1 MFYKY
6 YGPDYELDVRPSN
19 MDNANTAEYLEKIK
33 NQVIENIRRTM
44 NNPSVQMTDVPRDP
58 EGLDDEADA
67 VLDDLDEDENPD
79 TRYTQR
85 RWDKYTEK
93 EGELSESEDE
103 EGNERNG
110 VQKTR
115 PARRRMNLLDYPNTH
130 AAPDDEA
137 ELVHVLQTTKDTPD
151 VATNGTMEHATSDT
165 NSPPQKSSPP
175 ADDDNAEEN
184 MEENTEENAEEHT
197 SGDIEMAED
206 VAEPQAPVQQ
216 LTPGPQE
223 ATPPASP
230 PNEPAPAEAP
240 AAEEDQPMAEAEV
253 DASTRVE
260 GTEEREKENAIAEES
275 TELASKS
282 EET

>member
-1 MFYKY
+1 
-6 YGPDYELDVRPSN
+6 

-110 VQKTR
+110 VRKTR
-115 PARRRMNLLDYPNTH
+115 PVRQRMNLLDFPNAH
-130 AAPDDEA
+130 AAPDDES
-137 ELVHVLQTTKDTPD
+137 ELVNALEKDAPT
-151 VATNGTMEHATSDT
+151 VATNGTAEHAASDP
-165 NSPPQKSSPP
+165 NSPPPKSSPP
-175 ADDDNAEEN
+175 VD
-184 MEENTEENAEEHT
+184 EENA
-197 SGDIEMAED
+197 DADVEMAET
-206 VAEPQAPVQQ
+206 APEPEPELPARQS
-216 LTPGPQE
+216 TPGPQE

-230 PNEPAPAEAP
+230 PNEPVPTEAAAP
-240 AAEEDQPMAEAEV
+240 AADQPVEEAEN
-253 DASTRVE
+253 DAAAQAE
-260 GTEEREKENAIAEES
+260 GIEEREQEKSTAEQS
-275 TELASKS
+275 MELA
-282 EET
+282 EQTEQT